1 VVGPSES
8 RAQAARVAHDERTTD
23 TDPVRSPAPWQGHT
37 RGDRGYRR
45 VLVALFAAGIAT
57 FAQLYS
63 LQGVLP
69 LVAADLHVTAPRAA
83 LTVSAATLGLAV
95 AVVPWS
101 TAADRWGRV
110 RAMSASTISATVL
123 GLLVPIVPGLGPML
137 VVRFVEGA
145 ALAGVP
151 AVAVAYLVEEVHRLH
166 VPGAAGTYVAGTT
179 IGGLLGRLVAG
190 PVGDATGWR
199 WGVLAVGLLAA
210 AATAV
215 FLVLVPPARRFVPV
229 PRGAG
234 PGLGANLLANLR
246 RPDMLVL
253 FWQGFA
259 LMGGFVAVYNYL
271 GFRLEAPPFGLP
283 QVAIS
288 LLFLAYLAGTASSR
302 ASGRAVDRF
311 GRRGV
316 LVGSIGVELVGL
328 GLMLVAWLPAVL
340 VGLVV
345 LTAGFFGAHAVASGW
360 TGQRATQGRAQA
372 TSLYNLFYYSGSS
385 IVGWLGGYAFSA
397 HGWGGLS
404 VLVAALAA
412 SAAVLAA
419 VVLRPVPGRTSG
431 QVRAR

>member
-1 VVGPSES
+1 METPPDPRPGRNCATEPAAAPSSWE
-8 RAQAARVAHDERTTD
+8 
-23 TDPVRSPAPWQGHT
+23 GHT
-37 RGDRGYRR
+37 RGSRGYRR
-45 VLVALFAAGIAT
+45 ILVALFAAGVAT

-69 LVAADLHVTAPRAA
+69 LLASDLRVSAPRAA
-83 LTVSAATLGLAV
+83 LTVSAATLGLAA

-101 TAADRWGRV
+101 AVADRWGRV
-110 RAMSASTISATVL
+110 RAMSVSTVSATVL
-123 GLLVPIVPGLGPML
+123 GLVVPLVPGLAPML
-137 VVRFVEGA
+137 VVRFFEGA
-145 ALAGVP
+145 ALAGLP
-151 AVAVAYLVEEVHRLH
+151 AVAVAYLAEEVHRLH

-190 PVGDATGWR
+190 PVGEAVGWR
-199 WGVLAVGLLAA
+199 WGVATVALLAA

-215 FLVLVPPARRFVPV
+215 FLTLVPPARRFVPV

-271 GFRLEAPPFGLP
+271 GFRLEAAPFDLP
-283 QVAIS
+283 QTAIS

-302 ASGRAVDRF
+302 ASGRLVERL
-311 GRRGV
+311 GRRTA
-316 LVGSIGVELVGL
+316 LVGSVVVELAGL
-328 GLMLVAWLPAVL
+328 ALTLVAWLPVVL

-345 LTAGFFGAHAVASGW
+345 FTAGFFGAHAVASGW
-360 TGQRATQGRAQA
+360 TGQRTPQGRAQA
-372 TSLYNLFYYSGSS
+372 TSLYNLFYYAGSS
-385 IVGWLGGYAFSA
+385 VIGWLAGYAFAS
-397 HGWGGLS
+397 HGWGALGA
-404 VLVAALAA
+404 LVAGLAV

-419 VVLRPVPGRTSG
+419 LVLRPLPA
-431 QVRAR
+431 AR